1 MEAASVS
8 GTTRIVLANFAN
20 IGPDPPIEAAAT
32 VMGWGPFGLN
42 SGALSDATFVFWEG
56 TGLVTADL
64 RSYGF
69 IVATAGTGESIQS
82 SLSAFAVGSVLSL
95 PYIGA
100 CIGHGFLAEAS
111 GMFHMMRG
119 NRCRSPCPSIS
130 MNPSRWMTLP
140 FARRS
145 LEGVAALEEDPGDHR
160 HRTSR
165 GVRKRP
171 SRPCFQCR

>member
-69 IVATAGTGESIQS
+69 IVATIVSGGEKRAEL
-82 SLSAFAVGSVLSL
+82 LSRERLLTV
-95 PYIGA
+95 P
-100 CIGHGFLAEAS
+100 
-111 GMFHMMRG
+111 
-119 NRCRSPCPSIS
+119 
-130 MNPSRWMTLP
+130 
-140 FARRS
+140 
-145 LEGVAALEEDPGDHR
+145 
-160 HRTSR
+160 
-165 GVRKRP
+165 
-171 SRPCFQCR
+171 